1 MTPYENL
8 ANAIVLRAVEDYRDA
23 LTVLE
28 HDPRSRESLSEKAS
42 IERFFRSGWYGTLT
56 DLDGEYLMT
65 GVRRMVRMEVAA

>member
-42 IERFFRSGWYGTLT
+42 IERFFRSGFYGVLT
-56 DLDGEYLMT
+56 GVDGEWLINKLNEE
-65 GVRRMVRMEVAA
+65 VRI